1 MIYYIDLFSGAGG
14 TTTGIHLVGS
24 KVVACVN
31 HDNKAISSHKANHPA
46 ALHLTEDVRD
56 YKVIVALKHLVE
68 KIRCEDPEAFII
80 IWASL
85 ECTNFSKAKG
95 GLPRD
100 ADSRTLA
107 YTLYNYID
115 ELNPDLVQ
123 IENVREFMAWGPLDK
138 NGRPVSRSAG
148 KDYLKWKET
157 IKRFGYE
164 YDSKMLNAANFGA
177 YTSRERFFGQFS
189 KNMPIQWPEPTHAK
203 KPDKAYLFH
212 QPLEKWKHVREV
224 LDLQDEGKSIFNRKK
239 ALVDAT
245 LNRIY
250 AGVEKF
256 VVNGEDGF
264 AKVYNSGWDEHRVK
278 SLNEP
283 VGSLTTQNSHA
294 FVKCNFVMKNYS
306 GYPKSKVHDL
316 ERPIGTVTTIDHHSI
331 VSIDRSFLTSY
342 YGNGGAHNIK
352 EPCPTVTTK
361 DRFNLVQ
368 PQFIDQQY
376 GNSKPTSFNEPLSTI
391 TANPKFNLDSV
402 NWLLNPQFSNTGNS
416 IDKPCF
422 TLIARMDKRP
432 PYLMTAAPGMEKV
445 QIKEGDT
452 EMMVKLKKLCQQLG
466 ISDVKMRMLKIVE
479 LLQIQGFPKDYKLIG
494 SQADQ
499 KKFIGNAV
507 EVNMAKAIAATTKE
521 SVNQYLN
528 NIKKQTA

>member
-283 VGSLTTQNSHA
+283 VGS
-294 FVKCNFVMKNYS
+294 
-306 GYPKSKVHDL
+306 
-316 ERPIGTVTTIDHHSI
+316 
-331 VSIDRSFLTSY
+331 FLTSY

-376 GNSKPTSFNEPLSTI
+376 GNSKPTSFNEPLNTI
-391 TANPKFNLDSV
+391 TANPKFNLVSV